1 MGTPDFGPSKK
12 HPHVHPP
19 KEAYFEAVFMSRTGF
34 LTTRFDDSPDRR
46 NLVDFG
52 VDIFAFFEARLFW
65 APFMLEMM
73 LFSMKYRR
81 F

>member
-1 MGTPDFGPSKK
+1 M
-12 HPHVHPP
+12 
-19 KEAYFEAVFMSRTGF
+19 EAFFEAVFMSRNGF

-65 APFMLEMM
+65 APFLLEMM
-73 LFSMKYRR
+73 LFSVKNRH

>member
-1 MGTPDFGPSKK
+1 M
-12 HPHVHPP
+12 
-19 KEAYFEAVFMSRTGF
+19 EAYFEAVFMSRNGF

-52 VDIFAFFEARLFW
+52 VDIFAFFEARLFR
-65 APFMLEMM
+65 APFLLEMM
-73 LFSMKYRR
+73 LFSVKNRR